1 MEGRMDGWT
10 SGWIYCLAELTA
22 IVVLKFHS
30 TCVKK
35 WVSESLDSQHVARGM
50 SHMREEGL
58 ILDTEASMPVTR

>member
-1 MEGRMDGWT
+1 M
-10 SGWIYCLAELTA
+10 L
-22 IVVLKFHS
+22 
-30 TCVKK
+30 KK